1 MSESKD
7 VQISASRKLEAGSS
21 DPALL
26 IRIGWTS
33 RWQSRRQ
40 SVAYSQR
47 AKSLL
52 TGKAGKKAG
61 KHRALADVTLSWQAK
76 WRGEFDDA
84 LQYAIG
90 AEQCLSEVGFPSQR
104 AELYSIMG
112 VVHYS
117 RHRLDLADGA
127 VQRGLSLVG
136 PDTDKDAFV
145 DLLSTCATI
154 HRHSG
159 NLRQAGEVLGKAR
172 LLASGAMLARIEH
185 NIARWMHADGAPEH
199 ALAHAETAIKLA
211 VEHQNNVILPYAHE
225 IAGACLVDLDELDRA
240 VTHFTKALEI
250 ATRDDD
256 SRAQCQIIG
265 WFAGLEKTRL
275 NARATYI
282 VSEQRSPSVWTT
294 RYGKNRSPDALQMS
308 TRSLAT

>member
-1 MSESKD
+1 
-7 VQISASRKLEAGSS
+7 
-21 DPALL
+21 
-26 IRIGWTS
+26 
-33 RWQSRRQ
+33 
-40 SVAYSQR
+40 
-47 AKSLL
+47 
-52 TGKAGKKAG
+52 
-61 KHRALADVTLSWQAK
+61 
-76 WRGEFDDA
+76 
-84 LQYAIG
+84 
-90 AEQCLSEVGFPSQR
+90 
-104 AELYSIMG
+104 MG

-265 WFAGLEKTRL
+265 WFAGLEKKRNSLERARDLYRFGTEIAKRMDYTLWEKSFARRL
-275 NARATYI
+275 ADVYEELGDLTN
-282 VSEQRSPSVWTT
+282 SVECHKTAWKLEEEK
-294 RYGKNRSPDALQMS
+294 RR
-308 TRSLAT
+308 